1 MPCPYGDRSSPL
13 QKIGMVKSVILKLGR
28 GNLTEGCP
36 EIIAQIW
43 ENDKIRAQAIG
54 ELPSNAYL
62 LDLIIRW
69 RSIYTSF
76 YNDLRGVVRMQLLE
90 ISSPIFSEIEFQ
102 FLCETLPNEI
112 NNWLNCEEFRNIDQ
126 KLRSHLQPDREIR
139 VIIETDDDQM
149 RRFPWHL
156 WNFFEFYSK
165 AEVAISQPNYE
176 QINSPIFPRI
186 RKVRILAILGN
197 SQGINIEAD
206 RSILTQLPNTKTEF
220 LPQPNRQKLNESL
233 WHEKGW
239 QILFFAGH
247 SQTIN
252 DTGCIYINQT
262 DSLTIPQLKNALR
275 TAIDRG
281 LQLAI
286 FNSCDGVGLAHQ
298 LADLQIP
305 LIIVMREPVPDK
317 IAQEFLKHFL
327 SEFSKG
333 KSLYLSVR
341 AAKEKL
347 QGLEDEFPCA
357 SWLPVIFQ
365 NPTQYPPTWETL
377 QGKKPRD
384 NFQFQTALAA
394 SLIATI
400 LVLGIRMLGLLE
412 NTELKAFDVLM
423 RSRPSEGKDPRL
435 LIITITDEDIKR
447 FGGIVKDGNLQMSDR
462 TLAQLLKKLQSYQPS
477 VIGLDIYRE
486 ISLGYGYTEL
496 TKKLQQNDNII
507 ATCKVR
513 YDNDPGIPPP
523 PSLAANLDRVGF
535 SDFLNDSDQTI
546 RRHLL
551 SMGLVGN
558 SACNTPSKFNPE
570 IQYSFSV
577 KIAIKYLELQGI
589 KVKHNPLQIDKFL
602 WKRWVNDTAG
612 YQQKDFRG
620 NQILLN
626 YRLPEN
632 LAQEI
637 SMTEVLTNKIE
648 PNLIKDKI
656 VLIGNTDPKS
666 QDRHFTPYTGNP
678 TDNKLMSG
686 VILHA
691 QMVSQIISAVL
702 DKRPLLSAWNRWIEA
717 VWIWSWATIG
727 VILAAV
733 KSPWRLG
740 LAVSATLLILTGCCW
755 ILLVMGYWVP
765 LVPSVVVAI
774 ATLGIYKTLHKKG
787 EQNQNSQ

>member
-1 MPCPYGDRSSPL
+1 
-13 QKIGMVKSVILKLGR
+13 MVKSVILKLGR

-54 ELPSNAYL
+54 ELPPNPYL
-62 LDLIIRW
+62 QDLIIRW

-76 YNDLRGVVRMQLLE
+76 YNDLRGVFRMQLLE
-90 ISSPIFSEIEFQ
+90 ISSPIFSQIEFQ
-102 FLCETLPNEI
+102 SLCEKLSNEF
-112 NNWLNCEEFRNIDQ
+112 NNWLNYEGFRHIDQ
-126 KLRSHLQPDREIR
+126 KLRSHLQPDEEIR
-139 VIIETDDDQM
+139 LIVETEDDQM
-149 RRFPWHL
+149 RRFHWHL
-156 WNFFEFYSK
+156 WNLFDFYSK

-176 QINSPIFPRI
+176 QINSAPIARI
-186 RKVRILAILGN
+186 RPVRILAILGN

-206 RSILTQLPNTKTEF
+206 RSILKQLPDAKTEF
-220 LPQPNRQKLNESL
+220 LPLPNRQQLNEYL
-233 WHEKGW
+233 WQEKGW

-247 SQTIN
+247 SQRID

-262 DSLTIPQLKNALR
+262 DSLTIPQLKNALK

-305 LIIVMREPVPDK
+305 QIIVMREPVPDK
-317 IAQEFLKHFL
+317 IAQQFLKYFL

-341 AAKEKL
+341 LAKEKL

-365 NPTQYPPTWETL
+365 NPTQAPPTWETL

-384 NFQFQTALAA
+384 KFQFQTALAA
-394 SLIATI
+394 SLITTI
-400 LVLGIRMLGLLE
+400 LVLGIRILGLLE
-412 NTELKAFDVLM
+412 NTELKAFDATM

-435 LIITITDEDIKR
+435 LIVTITDEDIKR
-447 FGGIVKDGNLQMSDR
+447 FGGIKDKDSNLRMSDR
-462 TLAQLLKKLQSYQPS
+462 TLAQLLQKLQSYQPS

-486 ISLGYGYTEL
+486 IPVGYGSAEL
-496 TKKLQQNDNII
+496 TKQLEQNDHII
-507 ATCKVR
+507 AICKVR
-513 YDNDPGIPPP
+513 YDHDPGIPPP
-523 PSLAANLDRVGF
+523 PSLAANLERIGF
-535 SDFLNDSDQTI
+535 TDFPHDSDQTI

-551 SMGLVGN
+551 SMGIVGN

-570 IQYSFSV
+570 IQYSFSLKV
-577 KIAIKYLELQGI
+577 AIKYLESKVI
-589 KVKHNPLQIDKFL
+589 KVRHNPLHIDNFF
-602 WKRWVNDTAG
+602 WKGLGKDTAG
-612 YQQKDFRG
+612 YQNEDFRG

-626 YRLPEN
+626 YRNSEN
-632 LAQEI
+632 LAQQV
-637 SMTEVLTNKIE
+637 SMAEVLTNKIE